1 MDLEVHTD
9 TAPDSGGGVSA
20 FETMVTEY
28 HEGQEKTGANNR
40 SAPRVGNDK
49 NMHHAYNC
57 SVATFNPKWSGNQNR
72 TGRVR
77 NRKAR
82 QNFQVPK

>member
-1 MDLEVHTD
+1 MNSEVHND

-28 HEGQEKTGANNR
+28 REGQEKTRANNR
-40 SAPRVGNDK
+40 SAPRVGIRCI
-49 NMHHAYNC
+49 MHIIVVSQN
-57 SVATFNPKWSGNQNR
+57 FNPKGSGNQNR
-72 TGRVR
+72 IGRVR

-82 QNFQVPK
+82 PDVQVPK